1 MSTFQHIQD
10 VFWKKLAAFL
20 NEANSFLPIYK
31 TEKEFLNDYDK
42 ETAELMNDLKLIWVT
57 IHPTIETLGE
67 INANLRQNNLFSKDK
82 VVVFISDYV
91 DIQDTQS
98 IVLDERCTNETIILN
113 FRKIDFCNSQYMSLC
128 YVLLFPT
135 NIQDWKI

>member
-1 MSTFQHIQD
+1 
-10 VFWKKLAAFL
+10 
-20 NEANSFLPIYK
+20 
-31 TEKEFLNDYDK
+31 
-42 ETAELMNDLKLIWVT
+42 MNDLKLIWVT
-57 IHPTIETLGE
+57 MHPTIETLGE

-98 IVLDERCTNETIILN
+98 IVLDERCTNGTIILN
-113 FRKIDFCNSQYMSLC
+113 FRKMDFCNSQYMSLC

-135 NIQDWKI
+135 NIQG